1 MFDWRQWRREGN
13 WRGVER
19 DWRGPQARRRPR
31 ALLGALL
38 CLALLALPLAAEE
51 MAKAEPD
58 VGLKARGQAF
68 WEARIKEDY
77 AAQYGLLE
85 PKVRRQLSLTDYIKA
100 QGPLQYLEARIEGVT
115 DRRGESCPHGAHP
128 DSDQI
133 PASRP
138 TEARDSRPG
147 RVGETTGRVVPRASP
162 KLATWSAHGDASWRV
177 MRCTPPQSG

>member
-19 DWRGPQARRRPR
+19 DWRGPQARRRPW

-51 MAKAEPD
+51 IAKAEPD

-85 PKVRRQLSLTDYIKA
+85 PKVQRQLSLTDYMKV

-115 DRRGESCPHGAHP
+115 IDEAKAVLTVRTLIRIKYPP
-128 DSDQI
+128 LDQRTQEI
-133 PASRP
+133 VVREEWVKRQGSWY
-138 TEARDSRPG
+138 
-147 RVGETTGRVVPRASP
+147 RV
-162 KLATWSAHGDASWRV
+162 H
-177 MRCTPPQSG
+177 PQS

>member
-13 WRGVER
+13 GRGVER
-19 DWRGPQARRRPR
+19 GWGGPQARRSPW

-38 CLALLALPLAAEE
+38 GLALLALPLRAEE
-51 MAKAEPD
+51 IAKAELD

-85 PKVRRQLSLTDYIKA
+85 PKVQRQLSLTDYMKV

-115 DRRGESCPHGAHP
+115 IDEAKAILTVRTLIRIKYPPLDQRKHEIVVREAWVKRQGEWYRLH
-128 DSDQI
+128 
-133 PASRP
+133 
-138 TEARDSRPG
+138 
-147 RVGETTGRVVPRASP
+147 
-162 KLATWSAHGDASWRV
+162 
-177 MRCTPPQSG
+177 PQS